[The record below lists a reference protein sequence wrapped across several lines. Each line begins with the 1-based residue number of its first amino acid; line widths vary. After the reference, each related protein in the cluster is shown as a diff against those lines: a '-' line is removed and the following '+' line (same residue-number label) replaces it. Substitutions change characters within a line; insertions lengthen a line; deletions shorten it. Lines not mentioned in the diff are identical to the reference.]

1 MPYSPW
7 PSKPPSDCP
16 FEASQHIRGLV
27 FTGRHAEYTGAD
39 TWYPSWAEDGNCY
52 SGWTDGSF
60 NERIE
65 TPDWWLKNLPDCSSD
80 SRNAVNAE
88 HGGKSGTGQA
98 RIIGDDPLHLTLE
111 NLGIEYASPAPYE
124 GRYPCGSLVYNG
136 VWYYGTYC
144 LDESGRTNELGQKLN
159 WDIQGPFVGFRVS
172 RDYGK
177 TWEAC
182 PHTPAKSIFGESGK
196 QGGKVKIGAPHFVDF
211 GQNLQ
216 YSPDGKAYMVGHGA
230 SGPDAEVAWIRGDQA
245 YLIRVTP
252 SPETMNHPSAW
263 EFFSGHDAQ
272 GNPGWTHD
280 FGQIKPLVEWNGRV
294 GHATMTYITPLKKYL
309 LCITDGGTTIS
320 TFNTFILESDQITGP
335 WKLVV
340 FMERFG
346 QQAYFVNIP
355 SKFVSADGRTIWL
368 CYSAN
373 FTNHYL
379 GTTWKAEPPG
389 SRYAMCLQEIG
400 LDVAV

>member
-1 MPYSPW
+1 MANTPW
-7 PSKPPSDCP
+7 PSNTPPDCP
-16 FEASQHIRGLV
+16 FEPSPDIRELA

-39 TWYPSWAEDGNCY
+39 TWYLSWADDGNCY
-52 SGWTDGSF
+52 SGWTDGNFSIPV
-60 NERIE
+60 EG
-65 TPDWWLKNLPDCSSD
+65 PDWWLKNLPECSSD
-80 SRNAVNAE
+80 SRNPVNAQR
-88 HGGKSGTGQA
+88 GGKSGTGQA
-98 RIIGDDPLHLTLE
+98 KIMGDDPLNLTLE
-111 NLGIEYASPAPYE
+111 HLGIEYASPAPYA

-177 TWEAC
+177 TWDEC
-182 PHTPAKSIFGESGK
+182 PHTPANPIFGESGK

-211 GQNLQ
+211 GQNLEH
-216 YSPDGKAYMVGHGA
+216 SPDGKAYMVGHGA
-230 SGPDAEVAWIRGDQA
+230 SRPDAEVAWIRGDQA
-245 YLIRVTP
+245 YLIRVPP
-252 SPETMNHPSAW
+252 SLETMNDPAAW
-263 EFFSGHDAQ
+263 EFFAGHDTR
-272 GNPGWTHD
+272 GNPVWMHD
-280 FGQIKPLVEWNGRV
+280 FGQIKPLIEWNGRV
-294 GHATMTYITPLKKYL
+294 GHATMTYNGPLKKYL

-320 TFNTFILESDQITGP
+320 TFNTFILESNYITGP

-340 FMERFG
+340 FMEKFG

-355 SKFVSADGRTIWL
+355 SKFISVDGRTIWL

-379 GTTWKAEPPG
+379 GTNWKADPPG
-389 SRYAMCLQEIG
+389 SRYAMCLQE
-400 LDVAV
+400 VALEVAL